1 MVAWTFLR
9 FEINFTN
16 AIAVGAAAGAGG
28 IGFDLF
34 MAGNFYFDLSELG
47 FITYIVVAA
56 VILLEIAAT
65 KIKAKVR

>member
-34 MAGNFYFDLSELG
+34 MAGNFYFDLRELG
-47 FITYIVVAA
+47 SITYIVIAA
-56 VILLEIAAT
+56 VILLELVAT
-65 KIKAKVR
+65 KVKERVK